1 MFHVILRLFSNKDKV
16 PTINQI
22 LRRRKDKMSANDGE
36 NPWEYDY
43 ISGRSVPGDGR
54 LDFDKSFPPTGI
66 DYKAIRLGDV
76 KHAKQMCHA
85 SSGGSLDRIWKET
98 SKQIE
103 QYEIRIREEN
113 EEAQNMALANSKIS
127 QVRRLRWLKNLKV
140 PQRAGNINV
149 RSSLRLR
156 GVSNIISFSAI
167 RRRMRNRT
175 DSKRYTQNMSPT
187 RKRNSI
193 RKRRF
198 VRRVSALRKRR
209 RGEKVEM

>member
-1 MFHVILRLFSNKDKV
+1 
-16 PTINQI
+16 
-22 LRRRKDKMSANDGE
+22 MSANNVE

-43 ISGRSVPGDGR
+43 LSGRSVPGDGR

-103 QYEIRIREEN
+103 QYENRVREEN
-113 EEAQNMALANSKIS
+113 EEAQNMALANSGIS
-127 QVRRLRWLKNLKV
+127 QARRLRWLKNIKV
-140 PQRAGNINV
+140 PQRAGNLNV
-149 RSSLRLR
+149 RSSRRLR
-156 GVSNIISFSAI
+156 GVSKIISFSAV
-167 RRRMRNRT
+167 RRRMRKRT
-175 DSKRYTQNMSPT
+175 DSKRYTQHMSSR
-187 RKRNSI
+187 RKTNSI

-209 RGEKVEM
+209 GERVEM